1 MNCHKTNC
9 LANFVE
15 NKVNDSLASVCVK
28 VNLIL
33 FKVKNP
39 FLATIA
45 AKRFD
50 TRIHFRRTNENTQ
63 VQNL

>member
-1 MNCHKTNC
+1 
-9 LANFVE
+9 LANFVQ
-15 NKVNDSLASVCVK
+15 NKVNNSLANICVK
-28 VNLIL
+28 VNQIL
-33 FKVKNP
+33 FKVKNH
-39 FLATIA
+39 FLAMIA